1 MITPFEEPAK
11 TEIVSRCKIAIDL
24 AGHDLVDTPAKVQLP
39 ETSELRGV
47 LKGDLQSLDGE
58 GVRYCYYVRP
68 NEVSSLPTWLANL
81 AGVCHEILDTKFYIV
96 VPETNPSFERSCKAA
111 GAGLLL
117 LSDDNEFQHVLNFDT
132 TLPEAAG
139 ERFAEE
145 IKELRADF
153 FSKLSLHQGK
163 LQSRF
168 ESIGGLTAGMSD
180 ERASSYSEGVERLH
194 RQWNRWGE
202 EIAKELDRVL
212 GEKDIAR
219 LSDLREAID
228 SGPLLDEDV

>member
-11 TEIVSRCKIAIDL
+11 TEMVSGCRIAIDL
-24 AGHDLVDTPAKVQLP
+24 AGHDLVDPPAKIQLP

-47 LKGDLQSLDGE
+47 LKGDLQSMDSE

-68 NEVSSLPTWLANL
+68 NEVSNLPTWLANL
-81 AGVCHEILDTKFYIV
+81 AEVCHEILDTKFYV
-96 VPETNPSFERSCKAA
+96 VVLDTNPSFERSCKAA

-117 LSDDNEFQHVLNFDT
+117 LSDDNEFQHVLDFDT
-132 TLPEAAG
+132 TLPEAAD

-145 IKELRADF
+145 IKKLRAYF
-153 FSKLSLHQGK
+153 FSKLSLHQGE

-168 ESIGGLTAGMSD
+168 ESIGELTAGMSD
-180 ERASSYSEGVERLH
+180 ERASNYREGVERLH
-194 RQWNRWGE
+194 SQWTRWGE

-212 GEKDIAR
+212 SEKDVAG
-219 LSDLREAID
+219 LLKLREAID